1 MSSIVVRKRNTPMH
15 SKLWRTASTIR
26 NYRVLLLMLMPAII
40 YVVVFSYIPMAGVV
54 LAFKNFNYAQGIFD
68 SPWAGLSQFKFLFI
82 SNKLWP
88 LTRNTLLYN
97 FAFIVVDMTLEVA
110 FAVII
115 NEIRCKWFK
124 KAFQSFIFLPY
135 FLSWVIILAVL
146 QAMMSYDYGF
156 INKIIIALGGERIN
170 IYVNAGPWPFLLVF
184 FHSWKYVGYGAI
196 VYLASISG
204 IDQQIYEAADID
216 GANTWQ
222 KIFKVTIPSLLPTM
236 VIMFLL
242 SVGQI
247 FRGDFGMFFQMIGNN
262 GVLLEVGD
270 ILDLYVY
277 RAMAYSSNISM
288 AAAAGFYQSVLC
300 FVTIV
305 SVNYLVK
312 RIQPDYT
319 LF

>member
-1 MSSIVVRKRNTPMH
+1 MGLKKSSTLDAAIPKRKVNLF
-15 SKLWRTASTIR
+15 KQYW
-26 NYRVLLLMLMPAII
+26 VLLLMLLPAVL
-40 YVVVFSYIPMAGVV
+40 YVIVFAYLPMFGVV
-54 LAFKNFNYAQGIFD
+54 LAFKNFSFALGIFK

-97 FAFIVVDMTLEVA
+97 FAFIVIDMGLEVF
-110 FAVII
+110 FAIII
-115 NEIRCKWFK
+115 NEIGSKWFK
-124 KAFQSFIFLPY
+124 KTFQSFMFLPY
-135 FLSWVIILAVL
+135 FLSWVIILTVL
-146 QAMMSYDYGF
+146 RALLSYDYGF
-156 INKIIIALGGERIN
+156 INNIIEMLGGQRLN
-170 IYVNAGPWPFLLVF
+170 IYVTPKPWPFLIVF
-184 FHSWKYVGYGAI
+184 FHSWKYVGYGTI
-196 VYLASISG
+196 IYLAAISG
-204 IDQQIYEAADID
+204 INQQMYEAANID

-222 KIFKVTIPSLLPTM
+222 IIFKITLPNLLPTM

-270 ILDLYVY
+270 ILDLFVY

-288 AAAAGFYQSVLC
+288 ASAAGFYQSVLC
-300 FVTIV
+300 FITIL
-305 SVNYLVK
+305 SVNYLVRK
-312 RIQPDYT
+312 IEPDYS